1 MSLLLSSGFLVVRTF
16 IYVSRPL
23 SLGRSIIAVSFI
35 LTTLLGIT
43 LRSWW
48 GFILFLV
55 YVGALLVLF
64 VYVIAISPNCF
75 FSRPRVA
82 IIRNYLIIITLAF
95 TLLRFFVFTMVNNS
109 SSNLIFLV
117 SEKPLLLDSYH
128 NISCLVGL
136 RIILLVA
143 IVAVVYLI
151 PGKNQGAPLRP
162 FN

>member
-1 MSLLLSSGFLVVRTF
+1 MSLLLSSGFLVVSTF

-23 SLGRSIIAVSFI
+23 SLGSSIMAVSFI
-35 LTTLLGIT
+35 LTTLLGMT
-43 LRSWW
+43 LSSWW

-64 VYVIAISPNCF
+64 VYVMAMSPNCF
-75 FSRPRVA
+75 FSRPSVA
-82 IIRNYLIIITLAF
+82 MMSNYLMMITLAF
-95 TLLRFFVFTMVNNS
+95 TLLSFFIFTMVNNS
-109 SSNLIFLV
+109 SSNLMFLV

-136 RIILLVA
+136 SIILLVA
-143 IVAVVYLI
+143 MVAVVYLI